1 MKALKLSEDLRPL
14 SDLKS
19 HAADVVRQVEETGR
33 PVVITRHGRGV
44 AVVMSLETFEG
55 FCALEDR
62 LELVQAVNAA
72 EEDVAAGRLHSQADV
87 ESRIEARLAGLKVDE
102 G

>member
-1 MKALKLSEDLRPL
+1 MKALKLSEDLKPL

-19 HAADVVRQVEETGR
+19 RAGDVVRQVEETGR

-44 AVVMSLETFEG
+44 AVVMSLETFESYR
-55 FCALEDR
+55 ALEER
-62 LELVQAVNAA
+62 LELLRAVQAA
-72 EEDVAAGRLHSQADV
+72 EEDVAAGRVHSQAEV
-87 ESRIEARLAGLKVDE
+87 EERIGARLSGLISNE

>member
-1 MKALKLSEDLRPL
+1 MKALKLSEDLKPL

-55 FCALEDR
+55 YRALEER
-62 LELVQAVNAA
+62 LELLRAVQAA
-72 EEDVAAGRLHSQADV
+72 EEDVVAGRLYSQADV
-87 ESRIEARLAGLKVDE
+87 ESRISTRLTGLKANE